1 MDMWES
7 YHVMKWQDFLYKR
20 VSYPKWIN
28 NKIDANNVE
37 VRNQFELNQVG
48 YESKCIESKKIEI
61 DPLLIMTMTTRVKL
75 LYIVYDEALLNN
87 LMMSDQILTQIG
99 S

>member
-1 MDMWES
+1 M
-7 YHVMKWQDFLYKR
+7 
-20 VSYPKWIN
+20 
-28 NKIDANNVE
+28 
-37 VRNQFELNQVG
+37 G